1 MKTQAPKNHPEY
13 HTAFERLILTTLWY
27 RLKHFYKTRWSQR
40 TIKKSYPLKKK
51 KKENNRVRRCS
62 LHLLG

>member
-1 MKTQAPKNHPEY
+1 MKTQDPKNHPEY

-40 TIKKSYPLKKK
+40 IRKKSYPLKKK
-51 KKENNRVRRCS
+51 KKERK
-62 LHLLG
+62 